1 MQDELMLLWQQGASS
16 EPDPEEVA
24 RLAAKATVTRFDKM
38 IARRNLREYLGYGA
52 IFAFQAWRAV
62 SDGVWLQ
69 AAFTTVCAAL
79 SVGYLW
85 SQHRRVTEPD
95 ATADARNYQ
104 SAMLARIDHQIRLLR
119 TARYWYFLP
128 LYVPALMTMVA
139 TWQRGRHTAAILGWA
154 IVSSIFIGL
163 LWLNERVV
171 VRFLWKERAKIGALY
186 RP

>member
-1 MQDELMLLWQQGASS
+1 M
-16 EPDPEEVA
+16 
-24 RLAAKATVTRFDKM
+24 
-38 IARRNLREYLGYGA
+38 
-52 IFAFQAWRAV
+52 
-62 SDGVWLQ
+62 
-69 AAFTTVCAAL
+69 
-79 SVGYLW
+79 GYLW
-85 SQHRRVTEPD
+85 WQHRRITEPD

-104 SAMLARIDHQIRLLR
+104 SAMLARIDHQIQLLR

-128 LYVPALMTMVA
+128 LYVPALMTMVT

-171 VRFLWKERAKIGALY
+171 VGFLWKERAKIGALY